1 MTSSSPDGSRDPRI
15 EDPSNLR
22 IIHPAARA
30 LLPSALALGLSA
42 NLVSLIGLMLG
53 IGAAAAYARW
63 ESPWAAMLG
72 LILSVGWLIADGLD
86 GMVARAT
93 GTSSAI
99 GRMLDGLVDHGVF
112 ILIYVRI
119 ALGIGT
125 VEGWILAISAGV
137 AHMVQ
142 SSLYEGERARF
153 HRRVRGEALIALPRL
168 SRMPLVMLYDWVSTS
183 FDRLAQPFERLL
195 ARSPDP
201 RALGRAYGDA
211 AVPPMRAMAWLSA
224 NVRVAAVFL
233 ACLVGNPRYFW
244 WFEIVVLTP
253 IAIATM
259 IRHRRV
265 EHGFVHGP
273 AAAFAGDD
281 RLAPAFSSKEHRH

>member
-1 MTSSSPDGSRDPRI
+1 M
-15 EDPSNLR
+15 
-22 IIHPAARA
+22 
-30 LLPSALALGLSA
+30 LPSALALGLSA

>member
-72 LILSVGWLIADGLD
+72 LILSIGWLIADGLD

>member
-1 MTSSSPDGSRDPRI
+1 MVSFSG
-15 EDPSNLR
+15 
-22 IIHPAARA
+22 
-30 LLPSALALGLSA
+30 LA
-42 NLVSLIGLMLG
+42 VG

-63 ESPWAAMLG
+63 QNPWAAVLG
-72 LILSVGWLIADGLD
+72 LLLSVAWLIADGLD

-119 ALGIGT
+119 AISIGT
-125 VEGWILAISAGV
+125 TEGWVLAVTAGA

-153 HRRVRGEALIALPRL
+153 HRRIRGQALVVLPRL
-168 SRMPLVMLYDWVSTS
+168 SRMPLVTLYDWVSTS

-195 ARSPDP
+195 DRSTDAK
-201 RALGRAYGDA
+201 ALGRRYGDA
-211 AVPPMRAMAWLSA
+211 AAPAMRGMAWLSA
-224 NVRVAAVFL
+224 NVRVWAVFL
-233 ACLVGNPRYFW
+233 ACFVGNPRYFW

-253 IAIATM
+253 IAIVTM

-273 AAAFAGDD
+273 AAAFAADD
-281 RLAPAFSSKEHRH
+281 PLAAALSSKEYRRR